1 MRKHLRLLVLLLVL
15 LSSALYAKTEDQ
27 HVVRGV
33 IVDEKGQALVA
44 AAVFLQR
51 DHENEE
57 ILAHTI
63 TDDNGYFSLAIEKG
77 KYLLG
82 VTYIGYQRKTID
94 VELTDTVALDLGTI
108 QLKEDLNEIQTV
120 MVQGKA
126 VRVRTQ
132 PDGYSVD
139 VQSLRERSN
148 DALDLMR
155 HIPNLRV
162 KGDELEVIGKQEIV
176 IKIGN
181 VVQRVSTKEV
191 GAVLKGYDA
200 RLVERVEVLMQPPL
214 RYDPT
219 GNTAMI
225 ILHTS
230 SFFKEYMG
238 GIVGTELM
246 FGEEN
251 NNRYGGYGTLLYN
264 RKKLFWSVSPT
275 YNYNT
280 SSSYENAKYEYQNS
294 TYQTITPS
302 SGNYDYMGARAT
314 LQYQYNARGHVGLY
328 AGVNN
333 KRLNN
338 EFLSYDRYTPQTS
351 TNFNVDNLNK
361 YSSRKPKIN
370 ATAYWEQTFG
380 KNNNE
385 LWLELSYYNFTE
397 RMRTDYEGRRVK
409 ANDPY
414 FTYKD
419 RDQVNVTG
427 WALNNDYSFRLDTD
441 GNFTLDAG
449 IKSLWTRTDN
459 RRQHTQW
466 LQYTPSETF
475 AQEGKI
481 DLNELWFTPYIS
493 STLRFSSKFWMRL
506 GMRSSLV
513 TRKIESADDNH
524 PYAFQPSWL
533 PSFHTSYAPSTKHR
547 FNFTLNSSVVQPNF
561 DQLNPFE
568 WRISPKLIS
577 RGNTE
582 LLPSQTYSANLRYVF
597 NRILSF
603 SAEMEYGRKRITRIS
618 ILRDGIVYSQPENA
632 QNNLLS
638 GFRGAYYFDKLEWMS
653 FSLSSFYGRNVYT
666 SQHPDLKA
674 RAVSWEWGGN
684 AYVEFFFNTSRTF
697 SGYLTADFT
706 GARRTALSNLDP
718 DYNVEAGLY
727 YSMLQRRLSFAIAG
741 FNLIS
746 SSYKGYSQRNNYSLS
761 FDNEYSYPTLYVSVS
776 YKFSNAKDN
785 ATNRRMSS
793 EDAERRF

>member
-1 MRKHLRLLVLLLVL
+1 MTKVYSILLTF
-15 LSSALYAKTEDQ
+15 LSLSLYAQTDTICTIKGT
-27 HVVRGV
+27 
-33 IVDEKGQALVA
+33 IVDESGVPLA
-44 AAVFLQR
+44 AATIFLQENR
-51 DHENEE
+51 DNVA
-57 ILAHTI
+57 ILAHT
-63 TDDNGYFSLAIEKG
+63 TTNENGTFWLSTAKG
-77 KYLLG
+77 KYVVG
-82 VTYIGYQRKTID
+82 ISYIGYLQDTID
-94 VELTDTVALDLGTI
+94 IDLTTHSELNLDTI
-108 QLKEDLNEIQTV
+108 QLKENLNEIQSV
-120 MVQGKA
+120 MVQGEM

-132 PDGYSVD
+132 PDGYSVN
-139 VQSLRERSN
+139 VQQLREKSN
-148 DALDLMR
+148 DALDLLR
-155 HIPNLRV
+155 RIPNMRV
-162 KGDELEVIGKQEIV
+162 KGENLEVIGKQDVIV
-176 IKIGN
+176 KIGN
-181 VVQRVSTKEV
+181 VVQRVSSKEI

-200 RLVERVEVLMQPPL
+200 HLIERVEVLMQPPL

-238 GIVGTELM
+238 GVVGTELM
-246 FGEEN
+246 LGEKN

-264 RKKLFWSVSPT
+264 RKKLFWSVSPS

-280 SSSYENAKYEYQNS
+280 SSSHEHTKYEYANR
-294 TYQTITPS
+294 TYQNITPS
-302 SGNYDYMGARAT
+302 TGAFDYMGARAT
-314 LQYQYNARGHVGLY
+314 VQYQYNTRGHIGVL
-328 AGVNN
+328 AGINN

-338 EFLSYDRYTPQTS
+338 KFTSYDRHTPATA
-351 TNFNVDNLNK
+351 TLFNVDNFNK
-361 YSSRKPKIN
+361 YTSRKPKIN

-380 KNNNE
+380 EHDNTT
-385 LWLELSYYNFTE
+385 WLELSYYNFTE
-397 RMRTDYEGRRVK
+397 RMNTDYEGLPEGK
-409 ANDPY
+409 HAPY
-414 FTYKD
+414 FTYQD
-419 RDQVNVTG
+419 RDRVNVAG
-427 WALNNDYSFRLDTD
+427 WALNNDYSFRLDTE
-441 GNFTLDAG
+441 GNYTLDAG
-449 IKSLWTRTDN
+449 LKSLWTSTAN
-459 RRQHTQW
+459 NRQHSQW
-466 LQYTPSETF
+466 LQGSPADTY

-481 DLNELWFTPYIS
+481 TLSELWFTPYFS
-493 STLRFSSKFWMRL
+493 STLRFSQKFWMRL
-506 GMRSSLV
+506 GMRASLV
-513 TRKIESADDNH
+513 TRKIESADDSH

-533 PSFHTSYAPSTKHR
+533 PSFHTSYAPSTKHH

-674 RAVSWEWGGN
+674 RSVSWEWGGN

>member
-1 MRKHLRLLVLLLVL
+1 MRKHLRLLLLLVL

-200 RLVERVEVLMQPPL
+200 RLVERVEVLLHPPL

-338 EFLSYDRYTPQTS
+338 EFLSYDRHTPQTS

-397 RMRTDYEGRRVK
+397 RMRTDYEGRRV
-409 ANDPY
+409 NPY

-449 IKSLWTRTDN
+449 LKSLWTRTDN

-513 TRKIESADDNH
+513 TRKIESADDSH

-533 PSFHTSYAPSTKHR
+533 PSFHTSYNPTARHR
-547 FNFTLNSSVVQPNF
+547 INFTLNASATQPDF

-568 WRISPKLIS
+568 WRISSQLIS

-582 LLPSQTYSANLRYVF
+582 LQPSQTYDANLRYVF

-603 SAEMEYGRKRITRIS
+603 SAQFAYGRKQITRLS
-618 ILRDGIVYSQPENA
+618 IVQNGIVYSQTANA
-632 QNNLLS
+632 QDNLYGGLRAS
-638 GFRGAYYFDKLEWMS
+638 YYFDKLEWMS

-666 SQHPDLKA
+666 SQHPHLKA
-674 RAVSWEWGGN
+674 RSISWEWGAN
-684 AYVEFFFNTSRTF
+684 AYIDFYWGKFT
-697 SGYLTADFT
+697 GYLSADFT
-706 GARRTALSNLDP
+706 GPRHTALSEREAE
-718 DYNVEAGLY
+718 YSFEAGL
-727 YSMLQRRLSFAIAG
+727 SCALLQRKLYINLAG
-741 FNLIS
+741 LNLIS
-746 SSYKGYSQRNNYSLS
+746 APFKGHSERPNYTLTFNNRYT
-761 FDNEYSYPTLYVSVS
+761 YPTLYFSVS

-785 ATNRRMSS
+785 STRRRMST